1 MYTVHT
7 DSPDQHWPASAD
19 CDACVV
25 LGDPLLPDPCSDH
38 STISAYTLL
47 THRPFICLLS
57 ICSDGAISPIS
68 YP

>member
-25 LGDPLLPDPCSDH
+25 LGDPLTSGSLF
-38 STISAYTLL
+38 
-47 THRPFICLLS
+47 RPFN
-57 ICSDGAISPIS
+57 
-68 YP
+68 Y